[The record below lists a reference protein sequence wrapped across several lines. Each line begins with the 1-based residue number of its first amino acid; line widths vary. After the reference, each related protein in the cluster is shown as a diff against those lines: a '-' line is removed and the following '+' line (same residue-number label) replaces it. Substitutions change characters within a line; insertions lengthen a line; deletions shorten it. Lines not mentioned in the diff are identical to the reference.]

1 MAPESATTFEDV
13 RFTVGPIS
21 GDYVFILGR
30 PSLTT
35 FDIWVSLKNRQIVNR
50 RSALPI
56 FDYRVGASSNTCA
69 VSALLIP
76 YPCTTMESTILAE
89 YSTFFHP
96 TFQLLPMEPTIVPIS
111 LRKLSYHP
119 QVSTTALC
127 LLATMQSL
135 MSGSTLSLANISWR
149 GKPYW
154 NNIWTRDVYNGS
166 SSQYASPS
174 MIVPQKDPKALPWW
188 VCNYMKL
195 NEVTVRDCSPLPNVD
210 ELVCLVAPGS
220 TFPILDQT
228 NCHTMRIV

>member
-89 YSTFFHP
+89 YSDIFPPDIPAVADGADDRTHFPDIPFP
-96 TFQLLPMEPTIVPIS
+96 EKAQLP
-111 LRKLSYHP
+111 
-119 QVSTTALC
+119 
-127 LLATMQSL
+127 
-135 MSGSTLSLANISWR
+135 
-149 GKPYW
+149 
-154 NNIWTRDVYNGS
+154 S
-166 SSQYASPS
+166 SS
-174 MIVPQKDPKALPWW
+174 I
-188 VCNYMKL
+188 
-195 NEVTVRDCSPLPNVD
+195 
-210 ELVCLVAPGS
+210 
-220 TFPILDQT
+220 
-228 NCHTMRIV
+228 HHRIVLTGHNAVINEWQYP